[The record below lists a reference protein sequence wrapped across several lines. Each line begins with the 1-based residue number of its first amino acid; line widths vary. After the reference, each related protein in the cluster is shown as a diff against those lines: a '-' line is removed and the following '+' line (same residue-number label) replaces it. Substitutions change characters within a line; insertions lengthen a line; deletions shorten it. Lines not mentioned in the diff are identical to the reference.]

1 MIVES
6 AVLALAS
13 FKVGLMVTQ
22 LAMSTSVELAR
33 VTLLSCH
40 SVKEARMP

>member
-1 MIVES
+1 MSV
-6 AVLALAS
+6 VLALAS

-33 VTLLSCH
+33 VALSSCH
-40 SVKEARMP
+40 SVTEARMP